1 MKNLLFLS
9 FINLLL
15 VLPAMSQST
24 IHLAVYD
31 TRTDVLELDLGKMI
45 DPRQLI
51 SHILLVNA
59 TTGVTKIIPATQASV
74 RRTIITLDRNQIGG
88 FFTQPLKNEPV
99 TAFIPFQ
106 PDLTKPETI
115 VLSASIRENIQSNKD
130 IATEAPKGRDDAD
143 AYLSGSLV
151 AAEGA
156 KPIYAADLKVERMT
170 TIGTSPYRLGL
181 FFSLK
186 ASTSPKADPDQFRGG
201 LKATRTIFTDKG
213 DKQCK
218 LCFIAWEGTGEIEA
232 DREFRVKNLLTT
244 HRFKFVPRNL
254 FLGHNSAIR
263 IPDRPVIRFMP
274 FLGAELGRNLSSPVV
289 RTERGIA
296 RIVGGASLEL
306 FVPKSPLKRLGF
318 ESMSWQNTFTQRWF
332 LKREMA
338 YDKDDNGDLMLVDF
352 GRKPRPYFLS
362 KFNLMISEY
371 FGPTISYEWGEQPPL
386 YKKVTHKVTVG
397 LTYAFKQKVAK

>member
-9 FINLLL
+9 IISLLH
-15 VLPAMSQST
+15 VLSVVGQSS
-24 IHLAVYD
+24 IHIAVYD
-31 TRTDVLELDLGKMI
+31 APTNVLELDLGKKI

-59 TTGVTKIIPATQASV
+59 STGVTKIIPATTASV
-74 RRTIITLDRNQIGG
+74 RRTIITLNRNQLGG
-88 FFTQPLKNEPV
+88 FFSQPLKNEPV

-115 VLSASIRENIQSNKD
+115 VLSASVRENIQSNKD

-143 AYLSGSLV
+143 VYLSGSLV

-156 KPIYAADLKVERMT
+156 KPIYAVDLKVERMT
-170 TIGTSPYRLGL
+170 TVRTSPYRLGL

-186 ASTSPKADPDQFRGG
+186 ASTSAKADPDQFRGG

-213 DKQCK
+213 DKQCM

-244 HRFKFVPRNL
+244 HRFKFVTRNL
-254 FLGHNSAIR
+254 FLGRSNTIR

-306 FVPKSPLKRLGF
+306 FVPKSPLKGLGF

-338 YDKDDNGDLMLVDF
+338 YDKDANGDLTLIDF
-352 GRKPRPYFLS
+352 GRKPRPHFLS

-397 LTYAFKQKVAK
+397 LTYAFKQKTAK